1 MAVKTITLNY
11 LGNYG
16 FVEFNDETKELNIQ
30 IPNHAEMAQKVWEYL
45 TAPHTMDIPGKASL
59 CEFETVTVNALHSMT
74 EFKLA
79 LTRLW
84 VNTDVLVEWSMP
96 PHMVETL

>member
-30 IPNHAEMAQKVWEYL
+30 IPNHAEMAQKVREYL
-45 TAPHTMDIPGKASL
+45 TAPHTMDIPGKQVFVNLKLLRSML
-59 CEFETVTVNALHSMT
+59 CIV
-74 EFKLA
+74 
-79 LTRLW
+79 
-84 VNTDVLVEWSMP
+84 
-96 PHMVETL
+96 